1 MIVHIDLNDDDAHL
15 FEAAARKRG
24 ISVEELMY
32 HCTMKQMAKEY
43 SFVVADQ
50 EDLERKLQA
59 AEADIAA
66 GNTYHAEEVF
76 QRLRSRYSDKE

>member
-1 MIVHIDLNDDDAHL
+1 MIVHIDLNDDDARL

-24 ISVEELMY
+24 ISVDELMY
-32 HCTMKQMAKEY
+32 HCTMKQMAREY
-43 SFVVADQ
+43 SFIVADR

-66 GNTYHAEEVF
+66 GNTYPAEEVF
-76 QRLRSRYSDKE
+76 ERLRIKISDKE

>member
-1 MIVHIDLNDDDAHL
+1 MIVHIDLNDDDALL
-15 FEAAARKRG
+15 FKVAARKRG

-50 EDLERKLQA
+50 EDLVRKLQA

-66 GNTYHAEEVF
+66 GNTYPAEEVF
-76 QRLRSRYSDKE
+76 ERLRSRLSDKE